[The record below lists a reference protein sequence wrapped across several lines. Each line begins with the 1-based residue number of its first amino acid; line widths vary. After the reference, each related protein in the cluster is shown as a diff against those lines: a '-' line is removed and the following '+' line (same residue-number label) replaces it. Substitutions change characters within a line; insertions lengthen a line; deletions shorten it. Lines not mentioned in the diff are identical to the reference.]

1 MTPMC
6 DDADA
11 APSPVR
17 APTPRKRLSTPVN
30 NPNPT
35 RGSRRQPGNISK
47 GLNNSHGWVALT
59 KATTLGMRVLSP
71 DSDSG
76 SPPAPQVGF
85 AALAKASSADP
96 KTQSEAY
103 ASDEEGWRASEK
115 KEVANHES
123 NGSWV
128 LVERSSVPRNRN
140 LIKLIWVYKVKRDG
154 SLKSRLCVQGCRQVP
169 GVDYD
174 QTWSG
179 TMRGA
184 SLRLLSAQGFRF
196 NVKLV
201 LNQII

>member
-1 MTPMC
+1 
-6 DDADA
+6 
-11 APSPVR
+11 
-17 APTPRKRLSTPVN
+17 
-30 NPNPT
+30 
-35 RGSRRQPGNISK
+35 
-47 GLNNSHGWVALT
+47 
-59 KATTLGMRVLSP
+59 MRVLSP
-71 DSDSG
+71 DPDSG

-154 SLKSRLCVQGCRQVP
+154 SLKSRLRLYACKVAAKYPASTTTKLGAAPCAVP
-169 GVDYD
+169 RSASSPPSRPLP
-174 QTWSG
+174 TCECAAG
-179 TMRGA
+179 T
-184 SLRLLSAQGFRF
+184 SSPPTS
-196 NVKLV
+196 KES
-201 LNQII
+201 